1 MVLNLQ
7 APGGKKEHEEEQHCG
22 NTGSSLPLSTLPY
35 FPHFL
40 KKRHFFSLPVCLFL
54 LQGVIVLS
62 VAEGERQAQG

>member
-7 APGGKKEHEEEQHCG
+7 APGGKKEREEEQHCG
-22 NTGSSLPLSTLPY
+22 NTASSLPLNTLSH

-40 KKRHFFSLPVCLFL
+40 KTCHFFSLPDCSFL